1 MMVGV
6 CRLILAL
13 LLAAPLFSGDWYLFT
28 SFRRNGETGVFAALS
43 GDGRQWT
50 ALNGGQAWLK
60 PEQPGMLMRDPWLGE
75 GPDGTWH
82 MVWTW
87 GWTRQETGGSLR
99 IGYASSKDLVHW
111 SPQRAIPVMRDEPA
125 ARNAWAPEAVWDS
138 EHKEWI
144 VFWSTTIP
152 GRFPDTE
159 ASGDNGFNHR
169 VYAMT
174 TKDWETFSPA
184 RLWFDPGFN
193 CIDATVAHVGNRWIL
208 VFKDERKTP
217 LMKRLRLAFADSP
230 RGPWR
235 DVTEPF
241 TGDWVEGPSVAQIG
255 REWWIYFDH
264 YSKPQHYG
272 AVRTTDWKKFEDVTE
287 QVSFPADHRHGTV
300 VRIRES
306 LARQLQ
312 KPIAP

>member
-13 LLAAPLFSGDWYLFT
+13 LLAAPLFSGEWYLFT
-28 SFRRNGETGVFAALS
+28 SFRRNGETGVYGALS

-87 GWTRQETGGSLR
+87 GWTRLETGGSLR
-99 IGYASSKDLVHW
+99 IGYARSKDLVHW
-111 SPQRAIPVMRDEPA
+111 SPERAIPVMSDEPT

-184 RLWFDPGFN
+184 ACGSIRASTASMP
-193 CIDATVAHVGNRWIL
+193 RWPMRAIAGSWSS
-208 VFKDERKTP
+208 KTSA
-217 LMKRLRLAFADSP
+217 RR
-230 RGPWR
+230 
-235 DVTEPF
+235 
-241 TGDWVEGPSVAQIG
+241 PS
-255 REWWIYFDH
+255 
-264 YSKPQHYG
+264 
-272 AVRTTDWKKFEDVTE
+272 
-287 QVSFPADHRHGTV
+287 
-300 VRIRES
+300 
-306 LARQLQ
+306 
-312 KPIAP
+312 